1 MSVCDTNNLLV
12 GEDIII
18 KNSSEKFT
26 NIVKQILNGSLEIS
40 SVTDYFFNMI
50 PTTIP
55 ILLTV
60 FIPIAVFLF
69 TNRFKFEL
77 SHTKNTILFIAINIV
92 LSTLICVSYLYSYD
106 LVLSIKSSI
115 CSVKEYAISM
125 YNILSVVVD
134 AINSPNCQNISLDID
149 LRYIINQ
156 LMDVLNTFDSYF
168 SYYYAMVLV
177 SPQILLLPI
186 ILFYSII
193 FEKLKIKMLFYVL
206 FTLLVMFSWLVA
218 SFAFP
223 LSFTAS
229 NLHMA
234 IINFYEKP
242 EQYFGENCVINT
254 NNMTLTPCNMINLCN
269 SNNSQS
275 LLVGLFNGTEIDSIQ
290 SVIERYQLDLV
301 CSASSISLLSNP
313 DISCSTIIH
322 AKELIK
328 ASKASNSLLILSIVM
343 AITCFASFSILP
355 FFTVPGQGIE
365 IKFPKF

>member
-18 KNSSEKFT
+18 ENSSEKFT
-26 NIVKQILNGSLEIS
+26 TIVKQIFNRSLQIS
-40 SVTDYFFNMI
+40 NITDYIFNI
-50 PTTIP
+50 LPTTIP

-60 FIPIAVFLF
+60 FIPIMVFLF

-77 SHTKNTILFIAINIV
+77 SHTKNTILFIGINIV
-92 LSTLICVSYLYSYD
+92 LSTLICISYLYSYD
-106 LVLSIKSSI
+106 LVLSMKSSI

-134 AINSPNCQNISLDID
+134 TINSPNCQNISLDID

-156 LMDVLNTFDSYF
+156 FMDVLNTIDPYL

-177 SPQILLLPI
+177 SPQILLLPT

-193 FEKLKIKMLFYVL
+193 FGKLNIKILFYAL
-206 FTLLVMFSWLVA
+206 FTLLVMISWLIA
-218 SFAFP
+218 SFAFS

-229 NLHMA
+229 NLHME
-234 IINFYEKP
+234 INTFYEEP

-254 NNMTLTPCNMINLCN
+254 NNMTLTPCNMINICN

-275 LLVGLFNGTEIDSIQ
+275 LLVGLFNGTETDSIQ

-301 CSASSISLLSNP
+301 CSTSSISLLSNP
-313 DISCSTIIH
+313 DISCSTINH
-322 AKELIK
+322 AKKIIK
-328 ASKASNSLLILSIVM
+328 ASKVSNSLLLLSIVM
-343 AITCFASFSILP
+343 SITCFASFSILP